1 MLRTLVFLLL
11 ILALPGC
18 IASQEQLFS
27 DGLDFGDEF
36 GFFMLNADDPEE
48 GFLLVKNDQDN
59 SYEMFGVDDDGY
71 SSVFINQL
79 SSQFMVLSGYTAERG
94 EFHHLILRQQGDKY
108 FLFNDGENELD
119 ARLEDEKKRLRQEYD
134 YRNYAYNV
142 RDRAHLEDLVRAF
155 AKAVE
160 TGFFREA
167 EVELVRSGSEGAAVR
182 LKALRKNIEDQQEN

>member
-1 MLRTLVFLLL
+1 MLRKFMFLLL
-11 ILALPGC
+11 ILTLPGC

-79 SSQFMVLSGYTAERG
+79 SSQFMILSGYTAESG
-94 EFHHLILRQQGDKY
+94 EFHHLVLRQQGDKY
-108 FLFNDGENELD
+108 FLFNDGENDLD
-119 ARLEDEKKRLRQEYD
+119 ARLEDEKKRLRQEND
-134 YRNYAYNV
+134 YRNYAYHV
-142 RDRAHLEDLVRAF
+142 RDRTHLEDLVRAF
-155 AKAVE
+155 AEAVE
-160 TGFFREA
+160 SGFFQES
-167 EVELVRSGSEGAAVR
+167 EVELVRSGSEGAAIR
-182 LKALRKNIEDQQEN
+182 LRALRKNIEDQ

>member
-1 MLRTLVFLLL
+1 MLRKLMFLLL

-18 IASQEQLFS
+18 IASQEQLIS

-59 SYEMFGVDDDGY
+59 SYEMFGVDDGY

-79 SSQFMVLSGYTAERG
+79 SPQFMVLSGYTAESE
-94 EFHHLILRQQGDKY
+94 EFHHLVLRQQGDQY
-108 FLFNDGENELD
+108 FLFNDGEDELD
-119 ARLEDEKKRLRQEYD
+119 ARLDAEKKRLRQEYD
-134 YRNYAYNV
+134 YRDYAYRV

-160 TGFFREA
+160 TGFFRES
-167 EVELVRSGSEGAAVR
+167 EVELVRSGSEGAADR

>member
-1 MLRTLVFLLL
+1 MLRKLVFLVL

-36 GFFMLNADDPEE
+36 GFFTLNADDPEE

-59 SYEMFGVDDDGY
+59 SYEMFGVDDGY

-79 SSQFMVLSGYTAERG
+79 SSQFMVLSGYSAESG
-94 EFHHLILRQQGDKY
+94 EFHHLVLRQQGDQY

-119 ARLEDEKKRLRQEYD
+119 ARLEDEKKRLRQEND
-134 YRNYAYNV
+134 YRNYAYRV
-142 RDRAHLEDLVRAF
+142 RDRSHLEGLAQAF
-155 AKAVE
+155 ANAVE
-160 TGFFREA
+160 TGFFQES
-167 EVELVRSGSEGAAVR
+167 EVELVRSGSEGAADR
-182 LKALRKNIEDQQEN
+182 LKALRKNIEDQQES